1 MTAVPRWR
9 PSPPTILA
17 FSLQQLGIN
26 ATSTT
31 LSGVTATSTSL
42 SGVTATSTSLS
53 EVSPTLPAINGTYLE
68 SVLRCLAVDGSC
80 AVLESVLGYEPDSIT
95 HRLAA
100 CLWTS
105 SAACW
110 RCRSTAGLRRRRAAT
125 RWCRWD
131 RGTWWRAR
139 RRQAACTS
147 CRRCTSPSCTRVW
160 RSPSTPTPTPRSAP
174 PSGTAAPSPTATAS
188 RAAGLSAY
196 AYYHN
201 AMDPGVQRGVRRAG

>member
-1 MTAVPRWR
+1 MLDRLLPLRTSLFFHAEPDCPLARFDAALPIQPSAVAKLPPGTAESFYQAGVRRTVVISGYDDAFAEPHPGSVFQEPVTAVQVAPIA
-9 PSPPTILA
+9 STILA

-95 HRLAA
+95 HRLGGVPVDKF
-100 CLWTS
+100 CGVLEVQIN
-105 SAACW
+105 
-110 RCRSTAGLRRRRAAT
+110 RRPEA
-125 RWCRWD
+125 
-131 RGTWWRAR
+131 
-139 RRQAACTS
+139 
-147 CRRCTSPSCTRVW
+147 
-160 RSPSTPTPTPRSAP
+160 
-174 PSGTAAPSPTATAS
+174 
-188 RAAGLSAY
+188 
-196 AYYHN
+196 
-201 AMDPGVQRGVRRAG
+201 

>member
-1 MTAVPRWR
+1 MTAVQVAPIA
-9 PSPPTILA
+9 STILA

-95 HRLAA
+95 HRLGGVPVDKF
-100 CLWTS
+100 CGVLEVQIN
-105 SAACW
+105 
-110 RCRSTAGLRRRRAAT
+110 RRPEA
-125 RWCRWD
+125 
-131 RGTWWRAR
+131 
-139 RRQAACTS
+139 
-147 CRRCTSPSCTRVW
+147 
-160 RSPSTPTPTPRSAP
+160 
-174 PSGTAAPSPTATAS
+174 
-188 RAAGLSAY
+188 
-196 AYYHN
+196 
-201 AMDPGVQRGVRRAG
+201 

>member
-1 MTAVPRWR
+1 MLDRLLPLRTSLFFHAEPDCPLARFDAALPIQPSAVAKLPPGTAESFYQAGVRRTVVISGYDDAFAEPHPGSVFQEPVTAVQVAPIA
-9 PSPPTILA
+9 STILA

-95 HRLAA
+95 HRLGGVPVDKF
-100 CLWTS
+100 CGVLEVHIN
-105 SAACW
+105 
-110 RCRSTAGLRRRRAAT
+110 RRPEA
-125 RWCRWD
+125 
-131 RGTWWRAR
+131 
-139 RRQAACTS
+139 
-147 CRRCTSPSCTRVW
+147 
-160 RSPSTPTPTPRSAP
+160 
-174 PSGTAAPSPTATAS
+174 
-188 RAAGLSAY
+188 
-196 AYYHN
+196 
-201 AMDPGVQRGVRRAG
+201 

>member
-1 MTAVPRWR
+1 MIVLDRLLPLRTSLFFHAEPDCPLARFDAALPIQPSAVAKLPPGTAESFYQAGVRRTVVISGYDDAFAEPH
-9 PSPPTILA
+9 PGSVFQEPVTAAQVAPIASTILA

-95 HRLAA
+95 HRLGGVPVDKF
-100 CLWTS
+100 CGVLEVQIN
-105 SAACW
+105 
-110 RCRSTAGLRRRRAAT
+110 RRPEA
-125 RWCRWD
+125 
-131 RGTWWRAR
+131 
-139 RRQAACTS
+139 
-147 CRRCTSPSCTRVW
+147 
-160 RSPSTPTPTPRSAP
+160 
-174 PSGTAAPSPTATAS
+174 
-188 RAAGLSAY
+188 
-196 AYYHN
+196 
-201 AMDPGVQRGVRRAG
+201 

>member
-1 MTAVPRWR
+1 MIVLDRLLPLRTSLFFHAEPDCPLARFDAALPIQPSAVAKLPPGTAESFYQAGVRRTVVISGYDDAFAEPHPGSVFQEPVTAVQVAPIA
-9 PSPPTILA
+9 STILA

-95 HRLAA
+95 HRLGGVPVDKF
-100 CLWTS
+100 CGVLEVHIN
-105 SAACW
+105 
-110 RCRSTAGLRRRRAAT
+110 RRPEA
-125 RWCRWD
+125 
-131 RGTWWRAR
+131 
-139 RRQAACTS
+139 
-147 CRRCTSPSCTRVW
+147 
-160 RSPSTPTPTPRSAP
+160 
-174 PSGTAAPSPTATAS
+174 
-188 RAAGLSAY
+188 
-196 AYYHN
+196 
-201 AMDPGVQRGVRRAG
+201 

>member
-1 MTAVPRWR
+1 MLDRLLPLRTSLFFHAEPDCPLARFDAALPIQPSAVAKLPPGTAESFYQAGVRRTVVISGYDDAFAEPH
-9 PSPPTILA
+9 PGSVFQEPVTAAQVAPIASTILA

-95 HRLAA
+95 HRLGGVPVDKF
-100 CLWTS
+100 CGVLEVHIN
-105 SAACW
+105 
-110 RCRSTAGLRRRRAAT
+110 RRPEA
-125 RWCRWD
+125 
-131 RGTWWRAR
+131 
-139 RRQAACTS
+139 
-147 CRRCTSPSCTRVW
+147 
-160 RSPSTPTPTPRSAP
+160 
-174 PSGTAAPSPTATAS
+174 
-188 RAAGLSAY
+188 
-196 AYYHN
+196 
-201 AMDPGVQRGVRRAG
+201 

>member
-1 MTAVPRWR
+1 MLDRLLPLRTSLFFHAEPDCPLARFDAALPIQPSAVAKLPPGTAESFYQAGVRRTVVISGYDDAFAEPH
-9 PSPPTILA
+9 PGSVFQEPVTAAQVAPIASTILA

-95 HRLAA
+95 HRLGGVPVDKF
-100 CLWTS
+100 CGVLEVQIN
-105 SAACW
+105 
-110 RCRSTAGLRRRRAAT
+110 RRPEA
-125 RWCRWD
+125 
-131 RGTWWRAR
+131 
-139 RRQAACTS
+139 
-147 CRRCTSPSCTRVW
+147 
-160 RSPSTPTPTPRSAP
+160 
-174 PSGTAAPSPTATAS
+174 
-188 RAAGLSAY
+188 
-196 AYYHN
+196 
-201 AMDPGVQRGVRRAG
+201 

>member
-1 MTAVPRWR
+1 MIVLDRLLPLRTSLFFHAEPDCPLARFDAALPIQPSAVAKLPPGTAESFYQAGVRRTVVISGYDDAFAEPHPGSVFQEPVTAVQVAPIA
-9 PSPPTILA
+9 STILA

-95 HRLAA
+95 HRLGGVPVDKF
-100 CLWTS
+100 CGVLEVQIN
-105 SAACW
+105 
-110 RCRSTAGLRRRRAAT
+110 RRPEA
-125 RWCRWD
+125 
-131 RGTWWRAR
+131 
-139 RRQAACTS
+139 
-147 CRRCTSPSCTRVW
+147 
-160 RSPSTPTPTPRSAP
+160 
-174 PSGTAAPSPTATAS
+174 
-188 RAAGLSAY
+188 
-196 AYYHN
+196 
-201 AMDPGVQRGVRRAG
+201 